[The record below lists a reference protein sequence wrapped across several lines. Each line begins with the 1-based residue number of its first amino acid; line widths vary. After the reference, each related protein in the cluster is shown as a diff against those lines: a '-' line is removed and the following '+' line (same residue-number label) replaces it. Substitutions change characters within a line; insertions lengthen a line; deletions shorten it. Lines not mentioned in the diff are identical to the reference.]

1 VYVDVSKTTK
11 PLSEVRVL
19 DVTGK
24 EIQHHTLID
33 QSTLSL
39 NIQQPGM
46 YFLQFSQYGV
56 VVGTQKV
63 LIQ

>member
-1 VYVDVSKTTK
+1 M
-11 PLSEVRVL
+11 SEVRVL

-33 QSTLSL
+33 QTTLSL

-46 YFLQFSQYGV
+46 YFLQFSQFGII
-56 VVGTQKV
+56 VGTQKV